1 MKDFQGRVA
10 LVTGGTSGIGRAA
23 AVAFAREGAKVVVAG
38 RRAVEGEDTV
48 RLIREQG
55 GEGLFLPTDVT
66 QEPQVKNL
74 VGRTLERFGRLDLAF
89 NNAGLE
95 QVPTPFLEQSVQTFD
110 QVMNVNVKGVWLS
123 MKHEIPA
130 LLQSGGG
137 AIVNTSSV
145 AGVVGFAGAEI
156 YIASKHA
163 VIGLTKS
170 AALEFGK
177 QGIRIN
183 AVLPAAIA
191 TDMYERFIGDQ
202 AEARAAFTALHPIG
216 RIGTPKEVAEAV
228 IWLCSDRSSFVTGH
242 SLLVDGG
249 FTAQ

>member
-1 MKDFQGRVA
+1 
-10 LVTGGTSGIGRAA
+10 
-23 AVAFAREGAKVVVAG
+23 
-38 RRAVEGEDTV
+38 
-48 RLIREQG
+48 
-55 GEGLFLPTDVT
+55 
-66 QEPQVKNL
+66 
-74 VGRTLERFGRLDLAF
+74 
-89 NNAGLE
+89 
-95 QVPTPFLEQSVQTFD
+95 
-110 QVMNVNVKGVWLS
+110 

-130 LLQSGGG
+130 LLKSGGG

-145 AGVVGFAGAEI
+145 AGVVSFAGAEI

-163 VIGLTKS
+163 VVGLTKS
-170 AALEFGK
+170 AAVEFGK

-183 AVLPAAIA
+183 AVLPAAIE
-191 TDMYERFIGDQ
+191 TDMYERFFGNQ

-228 IWLCSDRSSFVTGH
+228 LWLCSERASFVTGH